1 MKSLRLFLP
10 AVAALSA
17 AQAGAAT
24 LPNGWEIRGRDSTT
38 QIEADLAGLVRG
50 DISAKGGVVLS
61 FEGITLSADRITG
74 NWLSGDVLAE
84 GAVSV
89 IGKGAAWTGER
100 ISYNFSTKQMSAA
113 EFKGGRDPLFISGA
127 GLSFDRDKQFYSA
140 TNAVL
145 TTDNYAQPGHRLK
158 ARSIRVV
165 PGQYVEADEATLYLG
180 DVPVFYFP
188 HYRRSLERHPYNFSF
203 LPGYRSL
210 YGAYLET
217 KFNFAVDEHLDGAL
231 RFDLRE
237 KRGVAGGPDIN
248 LHLGRWG
255 EAKLKY
261 YIMRDDDPGLD
272 TRTPPQPLPDNRQR
286 LNFSYSAAPWT
297 NFTFKSVV
305 RYQEDPFIVRDFF
318 ESEYRQNVQPSTFVE
333 AQKTWPNWS
342 LDMLVQPQV
351 NEFQET
357 VQRLPDVRFTGY
369 RQQLGDSPFFYES
382 ESSLGYYQKD
392 FAYGLTPSFAA
403 WRGDSFHQIL
413 LPKTFFGWLNF
424 TPRAGGRLT
433 HYSET
438 RGATA
443 SADDR
448 DRFVFNTG
456 AEVSFKAS
464 RIWRGTA
471 NRTFDVDGLR
481 HIVEPSLNYAFVPS
495 PNALPPELPQF
506 DPEIPSLRLLPIEYA
521 DYNAI
526 DAVDSQNVLRFSLR
540 NKLQTRRTEGVDNLV
555 NWGVYADWRLKPR
568 QGQRG
573 FSDVY
578 SDLDFKPRSWIT
590 FNSMIRYT
598 INDGQIRES
607 LHRAYIQPNDIWH
620 LTLGHRFFDDEAT
633 YGPNSGHNLLFSS
646 FYYKLNENW
655 AFRTSHHFEARD
667 GVLEEQYY
675 TLYRDLRSW
684 TAAFTV
690 RKRDNRVRE
699 DDITVGVAFSLK
711 AAPRYRLGQD
721 RDEPTT
727 LFGG

>member
-1 MKSLRLFLP
+1 M
-10 AVAALSA
+10 
-17 AQAGAAT
+17 
-24 LPNGWEIRGRDSTT
+24 
-38 QIEADLAGLVRG
+38 
-50 DISAKGGVVLS
+50 
-61 FEGITLSADRITG
+61 
-74 NWLSGDVLAE
+74 
-84 GAVSV
+84 
-89 IGKGAAWTGER
+89 
-100 ISYNFSTKQMSAA
+100 
-113 EFKGGRDPLFISGA
+113 
-127 GLSFDRDKQFYSA
+127 
-140 TNAVL
+140 
-145 TTDNYAQPGHRLK
+145 
-158 ARSIRVV
+158 
-165 PGQYVEADEATLYLG
+165 
-180 DVPVFYFP
+180 
-188 HYRRSLERHPYNFSF
+188 
-203 LPGYRSL
+203 
-210 YGAYLET
+210 
-217 KFNFAVDEHLDGAL
+217 
-231 RFDLRE
+231 
-237 KRGVAGGPDIN
+237 
-248 LHLGRWG
+248 
-255 EAKLKY
+255 
-261 YIMRDDDPGLD
+261 
-272 TRTPPQPLPDNRQR
+272 
-286 LNFSYSAAPWT
+286 
-297 NFTFKSVV
+297 
-305 RYQEDPFIVRDFF
+305 
-318 ESEYRQNVQPSTFVE
+318 
-333 AQKTWPNWS
+333 
-342 LDMLVQPQV
+342 
-351 NEFQET
+351 
-357 VQRLPDVRFTGY
+357 RFTGY

-433 HYSET
+433 HYSEA